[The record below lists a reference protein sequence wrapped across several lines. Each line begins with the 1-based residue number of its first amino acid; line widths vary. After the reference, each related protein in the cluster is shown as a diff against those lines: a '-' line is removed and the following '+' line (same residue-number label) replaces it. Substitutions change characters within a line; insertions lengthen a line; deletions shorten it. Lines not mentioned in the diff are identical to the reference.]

1 MCSAALGGVDEVVV
15 IGVAAPGRD
24 EEIVRAVVAC
34 STGRL
39 AHEDV
44 LAWCRPRLAEHK
56 VPRSIVIVDAIPR
69 TARGKVDRAALL
81 EADLPY
87 LADPA
92 GRGPE
97 SIWLGPVDRA
107 RRPRRSRPSSR

>member
-1 MCSAALGGVDEVVV
+1 MLAGGELALRRRVDRVINVRGRKVDPSEVEGVLAALGGVDEVVV

-81 EADLPY
+81 ELRDLP
-87 LADPA
+87 
-92 GRGPE
+92 
-97 SIWLGPVDRA
+97 
-107 RRPRRSRPSSR
+107 